1 MTLPVTIAEATP
13 ADLDQVWPLAR
24 DFATSYRPEY
34 EAYRQAYRL
43 LSESPT
49 ALLLLARDASGQV
62 CGYALSHLQL
72 TFLANGPVVWVEE
85 LMVDSNHRR
94 LGVGRSL
101 MKGVEEWARDHGAAY
116 VSLATRRAAPFYLAL
131 QYDESATFFK
141 KALLPSAPTA

>member
-24 DFATSYRPEY
+24 DFATSYRPEFA
-34 EAYRQAYRL
+34 AYRQAYRL
-43 LSESPT
+43 LAESP
-49 ALLLLARDASGQV
+49 AALLLARGASGEV
-62 CGYALSHLQL
+62 CGYVLSHLHL

-101 MKGVEEWARDHGAAY
+101 MEGVEEWARGHGAAY
-116 VSLATRRAAPFYLAL
+116 VSLATRRAAPFYVAL
-131 QYDESATFFK
+131 QYEESATFFRK
-141 KALLPSAPTA
+141 TLLPSADTP